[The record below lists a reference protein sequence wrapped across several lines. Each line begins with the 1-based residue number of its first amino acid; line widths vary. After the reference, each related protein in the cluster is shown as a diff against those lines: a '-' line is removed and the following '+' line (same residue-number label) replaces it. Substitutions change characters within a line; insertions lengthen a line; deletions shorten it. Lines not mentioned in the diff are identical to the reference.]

1 MRSLRWFAAPIAVVL
16 MTASPA
22 EALTKI
28 REPIPLSQDFR
39 EVGICEFPVILT
51 DIAGQGTSPRY

>member
-1 MRSLRWFAAPIAVVL
+1 MRSLRWFAAPIAAVL

-28 REPIPLSQDFR
+28 REPIPLSQGFR
-39 EVGICEFPVILT
+39 VV
-51 DIAGQGTSPRY
+51 GTSRDPFLAAH